1 MIINKDTTIT
11 GQRVIL
17 IPYKKDH
24 VLKYHEWMK
33 SESLQQLTASE
44 PLTLEQE
51 YEMQKSWLMDENKLT
66 FIILDKEKFA
76 ETNNEIESMI
86 GDTNLFFGN
95 ADDRLCAEA
104 EIMIAEEWARR
115 RKCGWEAMLL
125 MMLYGIDNLGVKQ
138 YIVKISYLNPISMKM
153 FENMGFV
160 EVSRCDIFQEIT
172 LSKLVDQ
179 MWITWIRMT
188 LGDFKVANMS

>member
-1 MIINKDTTIT
+1 
-11 GQRVIL
+11 
-17 IPYKKDH
+17 
-24 VLKYHEWMK
+24 
-33 SESLQQLTASE
+33 
-44 PLTLEQE
+44 
-51 YEMQKSWLMDENKLT
+51 
-66 FIILDKEKFA
+66 
-76 ETNNEIESMI
+76 MI